1 VKEKL
6 MKRLTATMLGLLILA
21 SAAFAGGKEPVKVIL
36 STTTS
41 TYETGLLDYML
52 APFEKENNCKVHSL
66 SLGTGKAIQVA
77 KDGNADL
84 ILVHARADEDKFV
97 AEGWGVNR
105 QDVMYNDFL
114 IMGPEEDPAGIKS
127 AKSATDVLKKIA
139 EAKQPFISRGDDS
152 GTHKREMSFW
162 KKLDTKPE
170 SGKDSWYMEAGQG
183 MAATLKIADEK
194 NGYVMLDRATYNFQK
209 DKTRLV
215 LLFDGDDELLNPY
228 GIIAVNPEKYP
239 SVKYDL
245 AMKMIEYFISERGQK
260 MIADYKINGEQLY
273 FPNFKNPR
281 VAK

>member
-1 VKEKL
+1 
-6 MKRLTATMLGLLILA
+6 MKKTLSLMLGLLMIASLA
-21 SAAFAGGKEPVKVIL
+21 AQEKEPVKVIL

-52 APFEKENNCKVHSL
+52 PVFEKENNCKVHCL

-77 KDGNADL
+77 KDGNADI
-84 ILVHARADEDKFV
+84 ILVHARAAEDQFV

-114 IMGPEEDPAGIKS
+114 FMGPKEDPAGIKGM
-127 AKSATDVLKKIA
+127 KSATEVLKKISD
-139 EAKQPFISRGDDS
+139 AKQPFISRGDDS
-152 GTHKREMSFW
+152 GTHKKEKGFW
-162 KKLDTKPE
+162 KKLNMTPE

-194 NGYVMLDRATYNFQK
+194 NAYIMLDRATYNFQK
-209 DKTRLV
+209 NNTRLV
-215 LLFDGDDELLNPY
+215 LLMDGDDQLLNPY

-239 SVKYDL
+239 EVKYDL
-245 AMKMIEYFISERGQK
+245 AMKMIEFFTSERGQK
-260 MIADYKINGEQLY
+260 MIADYKVNGEQLY

>member
-1 VKEKL
+1 MIKKL
-6 MKRLTATMLGLLILA
+6 MAVVLFLM
-21 SAAFAGGKEPVKVIL
+21 AAMPAIAQEKAEPVKMVL

-41 TYETGLLDYML
+41 TYETGLLVYL
-52 APFEKENNCKVHSL
+52 LKPFEQENNCVIQSL

-77 KDGNADL
+77 KDGNADI

-114 IMGPEEDPAGIKS
+114 IMGPEEDPAKIKGVKTAS
-127 AKSATDVLKKIA
+127 EALKLIA
-139 EAKQPFISRGDDS
+139 DAKQPFVSRGDES
-152 GTHKREMSFW
+152 GTHKREKSFW
-162 KKLDTKPE
+162 KKLEITPA
-170 SGKDSWYMEAGQG
+170 SAKDSWYMESGQG

-194 NGYVMLDRATYNFQK
+194 NGYVLIDRATYNFQK

-215 LLFDGDDELLNPY
+215 LLMDGGDDLLNPY
-228 GIIAVNPEKYP
+228 GIIAVNPEKYKH
-239 SVKYDL
+239 VKYDL
-245 AMKMIEYFISERGQK
+245 AMKLIDFMISDRGQK

-273 FPNFKNPR
+273 FPNYKNPR

>member
-1 VKEKL
+1 
-6 MKRLTATMLGLLILA
+6 MKRMISLMLGLVMIASLA
-21 SAAFAGGKEPVKVIL
+21 AQEKEPVKIIL

-52 APFEKENNCKVHSL
+52 APFENENNCKVHCL

-77 KDGNADL
+77 KDGNADI
-84 ILVHARADEDKFV
+84 ILVHARAAEDQFV
-97 AEGWGVNR
+97 AEGWGINR

-114 IMGPEEDPAGIKS
+114 FMGPKEDPAGIKGM
-127 AKSATDVLKKIA
+127 KSATEVLKKIA
-139 EAKQPFISRGDDS
+139 DTKQPFISRGDES
-152 GTHKREMSFW
+152 GTHKKEKGFW
-162 KKLDTKPE
+162 KKLNMAPE
-170 SGKDSWYMEAGQG
+170 SAKDSWYMEAGQG

-209 DKTRLV
+209 NNTRLV
-215 LLFDGDDELLNPY
+215 LLMDGDDQLLNPY

-239 SVKYDL
+239 SAKYDL
-245 AMKMIEYFISERGQK
+245 AMKMIEYFTSERGQK

>member
-1 VKEKL
+1 
-6 MKRLTATMLGLLILA
+6 MKKTLCLILGLLLTASLA
-21 SAAFAGGKEPVKVIL
+21 AQEKEPVKVIL

-52 APFEKENNCKVHSL
+52 PVFEKENNCKVHCL

-77 KDGNADL
+77 KDGNADI
-84 ILVHARADEDKFV
+84 ILVHARAAEDQFV

-114 IMGPEEDPAGIKS
+114 FMGPKEDPAGIKGM
-127 AKSATDVLKKIA
+127 KSATEVLKKIA
-139 EAKQPFISRGDDS
+139 EAKQTFISRGDDS
-152 GTHKREMSFW
+152 GTHKKEKGFW
-162 KKLDTKPE
+162 KKLNMTPE

-194 NGYVMLDRATYNFQK
+194 NAYVMLDRATYNFQK
-209 DKTRLV
+209 NNTRLV
-215 LLFDGDDELLNPY
+215 LLMDGDDQLLNPY

-239 SVKYDL
+239 EVKYDL
-245 AMKMIEYFISERGQK
+245 AMKMIEFFTSDRGQK
-260 MIADYKINGEQLY
+260 MIADYKANGEQLY

>member
-1 VKEKL
+1 
-6 MKRLTATMLGLLILA
+6 MKKMLSMMLGLLILA
-21 SAAFAGGKEPVKVIL
+21 STALAQAKEPVKVIL

-41 TYETGLLDYML
+41 TYETGLLDYIL
-52 APFEKENNCKVHSL
+52 APFEKENNCKVHCL

-77 KDGNADL
+77 KDGNADI
-84 ILVHARADEDKFV
+84 ILVHARAAEDQFV

-114 IMGPEEDPAGIKS
+114 FMGPKQDPAGIKGM
-127 AKSATDVLKKIA
+127 KSATQVLKKIA
-139 EAKQPFISRGDDS
+139 DSKQPFISRGDDS
-152 GTHKREMSFW
+152 GTHKREKQFW
-162 KKLDTKPE
+162 KKLDLSPK

-194 NGYVMLDRATYNFQK
+194 NAYVMLDRATYNFQK

-215 LLFDGDDELLNPY
+215 LLMDGDDQLLNPY

-245 AMKMIEYFISERGQK
+245 AMKMIEYFTSERGQK

-281 VAK
+281 AAK

>member
-1 VKEKL
+1 
-6 MKRLTATMLGLLILA
+6 MKKMLRLILGLIMIASLA
-21 SAAFAGGKEPVKVIL
+21 AQEKEPVKVIL

-52 APFEKENNCKVHSL
+52 APFEKENNCKVHCL

-77 KDGNADL
+77 KDGNADI
-84 ILVHARADEDKFV
+84 ILVHARAAEDQFV

-114 IMGPEEDPAGIKS
+114 FMGPKEDPAGIRGM
-127 AKSATDVLKKIA
+127 KSATEVLKKIA
-139 EAKQPFISRGDDS
+139 DTKQPFISRGDES
-152 GTHKREMSFW
+152 GTHKKEKGFW
-162 KKLDTKPE
+162 KKLNMSPE
-170 SGKDSWYMEAGQG
+170 SAKDSWYMEAGQG

-215 LLFDGDDELLNPY
+215 LLMDGDDLLLNPY

-245 AMKMIEYFISERGQK
+245 AMKMIEYFTSERGQK

>member
-1 VKEKL
+1 MKKRFLAVTL
-6 MKRLTATMLGLLILA
+6 MLIA
-21 SAAFAGGKEPVKVIL
+21 AMSAFAQEKAEPVKMIL

-41 TYETGLLDYML
+41 TYETGLLDYL
-52 APFEKENNCKVHSL
+52 LKPFEQENNCTIQCL

-77 KDGNADL
+77 KDGNADV

-114 IMGPEEDPAGIKS
+114 IMGPKEDPAKIKGVKT
-127 AKSATDVLKKIA
+127 AAEALKLIA
-139 EAKQPFISRGDDS
+139 EAKQPFVSRGDES
-152 GTHKREMSFW
+152 GTHKREKSFW
-162 KKLDTKPE
+162 SKLAITPA
-170 SGKDSWYMEAGQG
+170 SAKDSWYMESGQG

-194 NGYVMLDRATYNFQK
+194 NGYVLIDRATYNFQK

-215 LLFDGDDELLNPY
+215 LLMDGGDDLLNPY
-228 GIIAVNPEKYP
+228 GIIAVNPEKYKH
-239 SVKYDL
+239 VKYDL
-245 AMKMIEYFISERGQK
+245 ATKLIEFMISDRGQK

-273 FPNFKNPR
+273 FPNYKNPR

>member
-1 VKEKL
+1 
-6 MKRLTATMLGLLILA
+6 MLGLVMIASLA
-21 SAAFAGGKEPVKVIL
+21 AQEKEPVKIIL

-52 APFEKENNCKVHSL
+52 APFENENNCKVHCL

-77 KDGNADL
+77 KDGNADI
-84 ILVHARADEDKFV
+84 ILVHARAAEDQFV
-97 AEGWGVNR
+97 AEGWGINR

-114 IMGPEEDPAGIKS
+114 FMGPKEDPAGIKGM
-127 AKSATDVLKKIA
+127 KSATEVLKKIA
-139 EAKQPFISRGDDS
+139 DTKQPFISRGDES
-152 GTHKREMSFW
+152 GTHKKEKGFW
-162 KKLDTKPE
+162 KKLNMAPE
-170 SGKDSWYMEAGQG
+170 SAKDSWYMEAGQG

-209 DKTRLV
+209 NNTRLV
-215 LLFDGDDELLNPY
+215 LLMDGDDQLLNPY

-239 SVKYDL
+239 SAKYDL
-245 AMKMIEYFISERGQK
+245 AMKMIEYFTSERGQK

>member
-1 VKEKL
+1 
-6 MKRLTATMLGLLILA
+6 MKKMTAIMLGLLILA
-21 SAAFAGGKEPVKVIL
+21 SAAFTGEKKPVKVIL

-84 ILVHARADEDKFV
+84 ILVHARAAEDMFV

-114 IMGPEEDPAGIKS
+114 FMGPKEDPAGIKS
-127 AKSATDVLKKIA
+127 AKSATEALKKIA
-139 EAKQPFISRGDDS
+139 DSKQPFISRGDDS

-162 KKLDTKPE
+162 KKLKTKPE

-209 DKTRLV
+209 ENTRLV
-215 LLFDGDDELLNPY
+215 ILFDGDDQLLNPY
-228 GIIAVNPEKYP
+228 GMIAVNPEKYP

-245 AMKMIEYFISERGQK
+245 AMKMIEFFTSERGQK
-260 MIADYKINGEQLY
+260 MIADYKIKGEQLY
-273 FPNFKNPR
+273 FPNHKNPR